1 MVRKLLPTLLALA
14 SLSLAAC
21 GDYGDVEQGRVIGF
35 NPETKVVSILKDSS
49 LENNKPVYDV
59 LPPHDFK
66 LPDDPAEIGA
76 LPTPGYRVKFDVDK
90 KVFIMFNPDT
100 KQLDS
105 VPFELLKKVE
115 NATHRV
121 KTPELFGANGKAKE
135 FPVVNEENKSMEIY
149 SARQKLYAEVKMS
162 AEDFARFKPN
172 EWNAGDEVRIY
183 FKPKQNPSQALRFM
197 NITKTDITRRK

>member
-35 NPETKVVSILKDSS
+35 NPDSKIVTILKDSS
-49 LENNKPVYDV
+49 LVSNKPVYDV
-59 LPPHDFK
+59 LPPHEFK

-76 LPTPGYRVKFDVDK
+76 LPTPGYRVKFDADK
-90 KVFIMFNPDT
+90 KIITMFNPDT
-100 KQLDS
+100 KQLDQI
-105 VPFELLKKVE
+105 PFELLKRVD
-115 NATHRV
+115 NADRRLQ
-121 KTPELFGANGKAKE
+121 TPELFADGKFKD
-135 FPVVNEENKSMEIY
+135 FPVVDEANKTMQMY
-149 SARQKLYAEVKMS
+149 SLRQRLYAEIKLS
-162 AEDFARFKPN
+162 PEDFARFKPT

-183 FKPKQNPSQALRFM
+183 FKPKQDPTKALRFM